1 MDNSED
7 RTFESANRVYSR
19 GGLCP
24 TIPTCAGGGIQP
36 KVIAAMRGR
45 GERNEQTLEVNGSGS
60 ANALTTVQKDN
71 LVLERNMAESE
82 RQSRIKAKK
91 MPNGN
96 IRFFQDD
103 ERKSAVSEL
112 QLQNPENEAQTIT
125 AAGYAKIYEKK
136 PFVVD
141 AYNKRRIDGNVCGT
155 LTAHGNTSSTHC
167 GTFLLKE
174 DKEPPFAGLENASES
189 RKEREYRIRKLT
201 PRECFRLMGVKDCD
215 ADKALAANSAT
226 QCYKQAG
233 NSIVVP
239 VLEALFLQMGIQ
251 GKNRWNEMTDEE
263 RRPFWDFL
271 K

>member
-1 MDNSED
+1 MRTVVLGEMDNSED
-7 RTFESANRVYSR
+7 RTFESANRIYSM

-24 TIPTCAGGGIQP
+24 TIPTCGGGGQQP

-45 GERNEQTLEVNGSGS
+45 GERNEQTLEVNESGS
-60 ANALTTVQKDN
+60 ANALTTVRKDN
-71 LVLERNMAESE
+71 LVLERNMAES
-82 RQSRIKAKK
+82 
-91 MPNGN
+91 
-96 IRFFQDD
+96 
-103 ERKSAVSEL
+103 
-112 QLQNPENEAQTIT
+112 
-125 AAGYAKIYEKK
+125 EKK

-141 AYNKRRIDGNVCGT
+141 AYNKRRIDGGACGT

-189 RKEREYRIRKLT
+189 RKGREYRIRKLT

-251 GKNRWNEMTDEE
+251 GKKRWNEMTDEE
-263 RRPFWDFL
+263 RRPLWDFL